1 MQTTLY
7 FVRHGHVYNPQQIIY
22 ARLPRFRLS
31 DEGVQQAILAAAV
44 LKDVHPA
51 AIYTSPMLRARQTA
65 GYIAREHPGLRLRIS
80 RLINENFTPYQGT
93 SYAEIEKLNGDIFKG
108 VQPPYEQPADMLRR
122 SLRFIAKMRRQYPGQ
137 AVIAVTHGDVVRVIV
152 RWAMGLPPEKDAN
165 DIPFPGTGSV
175 SALTFEEGSQSLP
188 ELRVLTG

>member
-65 GYIAREHPGLRLRIS
+65 GYIAREHPGGHEHVPAPTVRLFASLSPRQT
-80 RLINENFTPYQGT
+80 RAL
-93 SYAEIEKLNGDIFKG
+93 
-108 VQPPYEQPADMLRR
+108 PA
-122 SLRFIAKMRRQYPGQ
+122 G
-137 AVIAVTHGDVVRVIV
+137 
-152 RWAMGLPPEKDAN
+152 
-165 DIPFPGTGSV
+165 
-175 SALTFEEGSQSLP
+175 
-188 ELRVLTG
+188 